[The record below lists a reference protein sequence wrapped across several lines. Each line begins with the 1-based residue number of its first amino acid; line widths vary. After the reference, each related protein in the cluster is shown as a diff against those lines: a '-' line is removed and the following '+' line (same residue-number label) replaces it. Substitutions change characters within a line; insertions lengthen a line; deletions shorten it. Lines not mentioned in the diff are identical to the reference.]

1 MTHRDHRV
9 ELGVFAAAVAL
20 RLAVPLLGGG
30 LRGYAGYDPGVYYA
44 AADALTFGKVPYRDY
59 PFVHPPGVVLA
70 LTPAAL
76 VGRLTDDRTG
86 QAVGNLLCLL
96 LGALA
101 CVLVVRIVRTL
112 GHGGGP
118 ALAAGLFAAC
128 WWGSIQAEAVSR
140 LEPLGNVLFAAG
152 LWCWLRGRDDPGR
165 RQLYAGLLLGLACC
179 VKIWWALPLAVLV
192 LADLLVARSLRR
204 TSQLVV
210 GAVAAGVVVI
220 GPFLLLAPSRM
231 LHLTI
236 GAQLGRP
243 HAPSSVLDRLDLL
256 TGTAQVRLTA
266 PAALGTVLF
275 LVLGCLLAASVGTS
289 LVRPASR
296 VVAALVVLQ
305 VVVLLTAPS
314 AYTGYA
320 DYLTVSLAVCV
331 GCAAARVRST
341 RRMPVVGGLL
351 AVALVA
357 TVLRLGDSELIV
369 ATVPHR
375 DALARAVD
383 RVGCATSGSP
393 GALIA
398 LDALTKSFGPG
409 CLQVV
414 DLFAQHLGDG
424 QFGGAASH
432 RTAAYLTQGDA
443 VLLVPGTATMT
454 RADRRLAT
462 RGGVLATNG
471 VWTLYRV
478 AH

>member
-1 MTHRDHRV
+1 MRGDRPL
-9 ELGVFAAAVAL
+9 ELSVFATAVGL

-86 QAVGNLLCLL
+86 QAVGNLLFLL

-118 ALAAGLFAAC
+118 SLAAGLFAAC
-128 WWGSIQAEAVSR
+128 WWGSIQAEPVSR
-140 LEPLGNVLFAAG
+140 LEPLSNALFAAG
-152 LWCWLRGRDDPGR
+152 LLCWVRGREDPGR

-179 VKIWWALPLAVLV
+179 VKIWWGLPLAVLV
-192 LADLLVARSLRR
+192 LADLLAARSLRR
-204 TSQLVV
+204 TAQLVA
-210 GAVAAGVVVI
+210 GALAAAVVVI

-231 LHLTI
+231 PHLVI

-243 HAPSSVLDRLDLL
+243 HAGSGLLDRLELL
-256 TGTAQVRLTA
+256 TATSQIRLTA

-275 LVLGCLLAASVGTS
+275 VVLGCLLVASVATA
-289 LVRPASR
+289 LVRTESR
-296 VVAALVVLQ
+296 VVATVVVLQ
-305 VVVLLTAPS
+305 IAVLLTAPS

-320 DYLTVSLAVCV
+320 DYLTVPLAVCV
-331 GCAAARVRST
+331 GCAAAQVRPAMRLPAAS
-341 RRMPVVGGLL
+341 GLL
-351 AVALVA
+351 AIALVA
-357 TVLRLGDSELIV
+357 TCLRLADSDLLI
-369 ATVPHR
+369 APVPER
-375 DALARAVD
+375 TALARAVD
-383 RVGCATSGSP
+383 RAHCVTSGSA

-398 LDALTKSFGPG
+398 LDALDQSLQPG
-409 CLQVV
+409 CAQVV
-414 DLFAQHLGDG
+414 DLYAQRLGSG
-424 QFGGAASH
+424 HFGGAASH
-432 RTAAYLTQGDA
+432 RTAAYLTRGDA
-443 VLLVPGTATMT
+443 VLLVPGTASMT
-454 RADRRLAT
+454 AADRRRVT

-478 AH
+478 VH